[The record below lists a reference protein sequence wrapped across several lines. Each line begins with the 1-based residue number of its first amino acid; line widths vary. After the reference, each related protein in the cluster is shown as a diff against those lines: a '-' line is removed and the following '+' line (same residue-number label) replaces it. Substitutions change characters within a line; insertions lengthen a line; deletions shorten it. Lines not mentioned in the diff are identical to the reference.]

1 MGDMDV
7 AKKLIDTSAK
17 VCSAHV
23 TKFQKRH
30 NIELLTPQE
39 YNAPHPVPANSYGE
53 TYGAH
58 REFLEFNVGQHKEL
72 QEECRLAGIEYSS
85 SVWDVTSAKEI
96 ASLNP
101 RLIKLPSAT
110 NQHYELQPSLS
121 KFFRGEI
128 HRSEEHTSELQ
139 SLMRISYAV

>member
-1 MGDMDV
+1 MEGPSMNESKQVKVIAEIGCNHMGDMDL
-7 AKKLIDTSAK
+7 AKKLIDTAAK

-23 TKFQKRH
+23 AKFQKRH

-96 ASLNP
+96 ASLD
-101 RLIKLPSAT
+101 RKST
-110 NQHYELQPSLS
+110 
-121 KFFRGEI
+121 
-128 HRSEEHTSELQ
+128 
-139 SLMRISYAV
+139 

>member
-1 MGDMDV
+1 MGDMDL
-7 AKKLIDTSAK
+7 AKKLIDTAAK

-23 TKFQKRH
+23 AKFQKRH

-39 YNAPHPVPANSYGE
+39 YNAPHPVPSNSYGE

-58 REFLEFNVGQHKEL
+58 REFLEFNAGQHKEL

-85 SVWDVTSAKEI
+85 SVWDVTSGNEI

-101 RLIKLPSAT
+101 RFNKITTAPH
-110 NQHYELQPSLS
+110 QHYDRKS
-121 KFFRGEI
+121 KRLNYS
-128 HRSEEHTSELQ
+128 H
-139 SLMRISYAV
+139 